1 MDPLPL
7 NLRAARRTQ
16 DQPIT
21 IEYDRAWRAP
31 TTHFEQDAEFNVVD
45 DLAIADFKRAA
56 VAEEADCGIGFRSFK
71 QHGPVRGRC
80 KQVAALTGSPLDDH
94 MPIGGV
100 HQVTLWVV
108 AERLD
113 ERAVRVLLATNEAPG
128 TKQRTAQV

>member
-1 MDPLPL
+1 MPL

-21 IEYDRAWRAP
+21 IEHDGARR
-31 TTHFEQDAEFNVVD
+31 TLTSHFGQDAEFKVVD
-45 DLAIADFKRAA
+45 GMAIADFKRAA

-71 QHGPVRGRC
+71 QHGTARGRC
-80 KQVAALTGSPLDDH
+80 KQLAALTGGPLDDH

-113 ERAVRVLLATNEAPG
+113 ERAVRALLATNEAPG